1 MSAVSPA
8 LAETPT
14 SPEVESIPAA
24 LGADLSAAE
33 EQTLAA
39 MTSGEG
45 VPLAAF
51 VTTPDGPEIVT
62 LDAGS
67 PTDAAAAAAL
77 LGAQPSVEAAD
88 VSTAVHAIGGAY
100 AQYGNT
106 MLRSAAART
115 GVDNPLSDV
124 VVAVLDTGV
133 SSHPELVS
141 ALVPGRNFTDSPGG
155 ALVTTD
161 RHGHGTHVAGTIAA
175 DAGSGVEGIAY
186 GARIMPVKVLDDGG
200 SGWSSWVADGM
211 VWAADHGA
219 DVINMS
225 LGSPY
230 GGPVEA
236 AAVQYARSK
245 GVTVIAAAGN
255 DNVSTPFYPAAH
267 PGVVAVSAVDQTTAK
282 AWFSNYGS
290 YIDVAAPGVSILST
304 YLSDGFGSMSGT
316 SMASPHVAGVAALIE
331 GAAPGLTP
339 AQVEQALVASATDL
353 GTPGRDDVF
362 GHGLVDAPR
371 AVQAANSLEN
381 GTLPPAEDPVT
392 VPGAPTIGTPVP
404 GPGAVA
410 VRWTAPVDNGGAAIS
425 GYTVRAYRDG
435 GLVQT
440 ATASPHAVSLAV
452 SGLTNGRPHTFTVT
466 AVNAAGA
473 GTPSAHSA
481 AVTPTAPVTVPAAP
495 VMGKP
500 DLGNSAVRV
509 RWVAPAWNGGSPVTG
524 YTVRVYR
531 GGTPVT
537 AVNTTATELLVR
549 NLTNGTAYSFTV
561 AARNVVG
568 TSPVANVTATPRT
581 VASAPRIGTPTAGAG
596 AATVRWAA
604 PASNGGAPLTG
615 YTVRAYRGS
624 TLVKTVSAASTATSA
639 TVTGL
644 TNGSA
649 HTFLVSANNAAG
661 AGAASARSVAV
672 VPRTVPAAPKL
683 TAANAGRSSVAVTWA
698 QPANGGAAI
707 TAYVV
712 RVYQGSSLART
723 ITVAAPKTSLTVGN
737 LTPGR
742 GYTVRVSAVNA
753 AGTGALSAA
762 SATLVPRR

>member
-1 MSAVSPA
+1 VSAVSPA

-24 LGADLSAAE
+24 LEADLSASE
-33 EQTLAA
+33 ERTLAA
-39 MTSGEG
+39 TTSGEG

-51 VTTPDGPEIVT
+51 VTTPEGPEIVT

-67 PTDAAAAAAL
+67 PTDAAAAATL
-77 LGAQPSVEAAD
+77 LEGQPSVEAAD
-88 VSTAVHAIGGAY
+88 VSTVVHATGGSF

-133 SSHPELVS
+133 SPHSELVS
-141 ALVPGRNFTDSPGG
+141 ALVPGQNFTTSAGG
-155 ALVTTD
+155 ALDATD

-186 GARIMPVKVLDDGG
+186 GARIMPVKVLSDTG
-200 SGWSSWVADGM
+200 SGYTSWIASGI

-225 LGSPY
+225 LGGSS
-230 GGPVEA
+230 GTSVEA
-236 AAVQYARSK
+236 SAIAYARSK
-245 GVTVIAAAGN
+245 GVTVLAAAGN
-255 DNVSTPFYPAAH
+255 DNVSTPSYPAAH
-267 PGVVAVSAVDQTTAK
+267 PGVVAVSAVDQTKAK

-304 YLSDGFGSMSGT
+304 HLNDGFGSMSGT

-339 AQVEQALVASATDL
+339 DQVEQVLVASVTDL
-353 GTPGRDDVF
+353 GTPGRDDLF
-362 GHGLVDAPR
+362 GHGLLDAPR
-371 AVQAANSLEN
+371 AVQAANTLEN
-381 GTLPPAEDPVT
+381 GTPPPAPVS
-392 VPGAPTIGTPVP
+392 VPGAPTIGTPAP
-404 GPGAVA
+404 GTGSVT
-410 VRWTAPVDNGGAAIS
+410 VRWTAPADNGGAAIS
-425 GYTVRAYRDG
+425 AYAVRAYRAG
-435 GLVQT
+435 ALVK
-440 ATASPHAVSLAV
+440 TASASAGATSLALT
-452 SGLTNGRPHTFTVT
+452 GLTTQPHTFTVT

-481 AVTPTAPVTVPAAP
+481 AVTPTSAVTVPGAP

-500 DLGNSAVRV
+500 VVGSSAVRV
-509 RWVAPAWNGGSPVTG
+509 KWVAPTRNGGSPVTG

-531 GGTPVT
+531 GTTPVT
-537 AVNTTATELLVR
+537 TVTTTATELLVR
-549 NLTNGTAYSFTV
+549 SLANGTAYSFTV
-561 AARNVVG
+561 AARNAVG
-568 TSPVANVTATPRT
+568 TGTAVTVKATPRT

-604 PASNGGAPLTG
+604 PTSNGGAPLTG
-615 YTVRAYRGS
+615 YTIRAYRGS
-624 TLVKTVSAASTATSA
+624 ALVKTVSAAATATSA

-661 AGAASARSVAV
+661 SGAASARSVAV
-672 VPRTVPAAPKL
+672 VPRTVASPPKIIAASAG
-683 TAANAGRSSVAVTWA
+683 TASVAVTWA
-698 QPANGGAAI
+698 RPNNGGAAI

-712 RVYQGSSLART
+712 RVYQGSTLAQKVA
-723 ITVAAPKTSLTVGN
+723 VAASRTSLTVGS

-753 AGTGALSAA
+753 AGTGALSPA